1 MTDRLCKEMEP
12 LWDRYLRGDCAPEE
26 EQMAEAHLEQCP
38 ACQERL
44 DQAMAAQTPL
54 VPSAPS
60 GQTVP
65 SEGKQQRW
73 MRRAKWKNR
82 VSTAVNLLA
91 AFILLSVLSGIMTG
105 LLYGLGGSSSTSE
118 RLPKVL
124 GTAVGMTVPNLN
136 VNSGGVNAGLYLNLS
151 MEYKMSKQVG
161 KQQELYGILH
171 GDMRFNLLNVKREWF
186 GGGYQSNLY
195 FAYPE
200 APGTLTDEERQYE
213 RERDNEVWQALEML
227 PEGTVSEL
235 AISLDA
241 AYSLD
246 EIYGMFQNYD
256 MDLVWYAFDT
266 GLEQAGARQGNF
278 LSGWSGELW
287 GMSSDLMLRY
297 ADYSS
302 GLQVWGD
309 GPAKEQAF
317 LRGLQELQKNE
328 RWVRKIVYA
337 DPKLQERIEYVSEHG
352 ARSYGLIVTGPTK
365 ELLKLRQH
373 EHVTRPALGE
383 TDWWNWYQPGFS
395 SVQY

>member
-1 MTDRLCKEMEP
+1 MTNPICKEMEP
-12 LWDRYLRGDCAPEE
+12 LWDRYLRGECTPEE
-26 EQMAEAHLEQCP
+26 ERQAEEHLEQCP

-44 DQAMAAQTPL
+44 DQAMAAQAPL
-54 VPSAPS
+54 VPPTTTEQAAPS
-60 GQTVP
+60 
-65 SEGKQQRW
+65 SGKQQRW
-73 MRRAKWKNR
+73 MRRAKWRNR
-82 VSTAVNLLA
+82 VSTAVNLLS
-91 AFILLSVLSGIMTG
+91 AFILLSILSGITTG

-136 VNSGGVNAGLYLNLS
+136 VNSGGVSTGFYFNLS
-151 MEYKMSKQVG
+151 MDYKMSKQVG
-161 KQQELYGILH
+161 RQEQLYGILH

-200 APGTLTDEERQYE
+200 TPGSLTDEDRQYE
-213 RERDNEVWQALEML
+213 RDRDNDVWKALEML

-235 AISLDA
+235 AVSLDA
-241 AYSLD
+241 AYSLE
-246 EIYGMFQNYD
+246 EIYAMFQTYD
-256 MDLVWYAFDT
+256 MDIVWYAFDT
-266 GLEQAGARQGNF
+266 GLEQDSARQGNF

-297 ADYSS
+297 ASYSS
-302 GLQVWGD
+302 GLKVWGD

-328 RWVRKIVYA
+328 RWVRKLVHA
-337 DPKLQERIEYVSEHG
+337 DPKLQKRIEYVSEHG

-365 ELLKLRQH
+365 ELLKLRENVH
-373 EHVTRPALGE
+373 ITRPALGE
-383 TDWWNWYQPGFS
+383 TDWWNWYQTSYS